1 MTERRGAERRLDAAK
16 CEDGRRAKRPVN
28 REQVFFARL
37 AGQSLAHL
45 CAGEDIRAMP
55 ETEIPPAMRGD
66 LFCVDSYDRVTPLW
80 QKNTECF
87 EKATFLQ
94 DFMRILSI
102 RA

>member
-1 MTERRGAERRLDAAK
+1 MTERRGAKRKLDAAK

-28 REQVFFARL
+28 GEQVFFARL

-66 LFCVDSYDRVTPLW
+66 HYCPYARLRYVIYIFTRMWYNESRKN
-80 QKNTECF
+80 QKI
-87 EKATFLQ
+87 FL
-94 DFMRILSI
+94 LL
-102 RA
+102 